1 MKNRG
6 FTVIEV
12 LLAMSLLVIGMT
24 GIMSIFTVALSLQ
37 KEATERWDAGIN
49 LHQVQAEVER
59 DLGARLNGS
68 TKAGP
73 GDLTGKDFPVPGEPG
88 LRYRVTLEAMS
99 DDPTGRGFW
108 GRIEPIA
115 RSRGQERVYDL
126 GYVPLI
132 PERTNDALIR
142 GMLNR

>member
-1 MKNRG
+1 MNRRG

-24 GIMSIFTVALSLQ
+24 GIMSIFTVALALQ

-49 LHQVQAEVER
+49 LLQVQAEVER
-59 DLGARLNGS
+59 DLGARLGGS

-73 GDLTGKDFPVPGEPG
+73 ADLSGKDYPVPGEPG
-88 LRYRVTLEAMS
+88 LRYRVTLEAMA

-108 GRIEPIA
+108 GRIEIIA
-115 RSRGQERVYDL
+115 RAKGQERSYDL